1 MNRTAGV
8 MKIHW
13 RDKWVWM
20 YVPWVVMLFSFA
32 VNLVIGILTR
42 GEEPINS
49 GGVVT
54 IYVYMFVAI
63 LIVQAQTFPF
73 ALGLNIR
80 RTDYFVGTSAM
91 ALLVSAVSSV
101 LLFALG
107 MIEQFTNAWGVQL
120 HYFHLPFLK
129 EVSPL
134 GRLGIYFIVMIH
146 MFFMG
151 FVISSIHRR
160 FGRTGM
166 FVFFIALIVLSSI
179 CSFAMTY
186 YGLWLDFF
194 RWIGAHYMDLFLWM
208 IPLTV
213 IYALL
218 SYVLLRRATVS

>member
-32 VNLVIGILTR
+32 VNLVIGILTG

-179 CSFAMTY
+179 GSFAMTY

-194 RWIGAHYMDLFLWM
+194 RWIGAHDMDLFLWM

>member
-8 MKIHW
+8 MKIHL

-32 VNLVIGILTR
+32 VNLVIGVLTR

-80 RTDYFVGTSAM
+80 RTDYFVGTTAM

-101 LLFALG
+101 LLLG
-107 MIEQFTNAWGVQL
+107 LGTIEQLTNAWGVQL

-134 GRLGIYFIVMIH
+134 GRLGIYFIVMTH

-151 FVISSIHRR
+151 FVISSIFRR
-160 FGRTGM
+160 FGRIGM

-179 CSFAMTY
+179 GSFAMTY

-194 RWIGAHYMDLFLWM
+194 RWIGVHYMNLFLWM
-208 IPLTV
+208 IPLTL

-218 SYVLLRRATVS
+218 SYLLLRRATVS